1 MKNDFWTVREK
12 MKNDFWT
19 VREWLEFVQHP
30 AEDMSYATV
39 RFGRFL
45 WDNWRL
51 TRGSKTIRMVRL
63 NINGVRSGL
72 MKAYPRTQKAYIL
85 RLYMIWREKDFNRRY
100 IG

>member
-1 MKNDFWTVREK
+1 MKNDFL
-12 MKNDFWT
+12 T

-51 TRGSKTIRMVRL
+51 TRDTETVSMVRR

-72 MKAYPRTQKAYIL
+72 MKAYPRSQKAYIL

-100 IG
+100 IS